1 MTDRWPAKPVKGSKC
16 DTVSYGSSAVLDRC
30 KNEAVET
37 VFMAQSNLGIPS
49 WLCAECIEKL
59 DTKGLIRRNPK
70 SRRRSVQADVA
81 SGPLDHVRIV
91 PE

>member
-1 MTDRWPAKPVKGSKC
+1 MSWPAKPVKGSKC

-49 WLCAECIEKL
+49 WLCAECVEKL

-70 SRRRSVQADVA
+70 SRRRPV
-81 SGPLDHVRIV
+81 
-91 PE
+91 